1 LGFDLLS
8 LVYVLDVTNTKV
20 EADAEVEAE
29 RFDPERETDSYT
41 DNVRK
46 DVLRVKEVEKMNV
59 PDHILFQIKP

>member
-1 LGFDLLS
+1 MGFDLLS

-41 DNVRK
+41 DKCKERRLTCQGSRK
-46 DVLRVKEVEKMNV
+46 NERT
-59 PDHILFQIKP
+59 

>member
-41 DNVRK
+41 DKRK
-46 DVLRVKEVEKMNV
+46 ERHLTREVEKINV
-59 PDHILFQIKP
+59 PCSNSLSN

>member
-1 LGFDLLS
+1 MGFDLLS

-41 DNVRK
+41 DKRK
-46 DVLRVKEVEKMNV
+46 ERHLTREVEKINV
-59 PDHILFQIKP
+59 PCSNSLSN